1 MIGILFHGPEVFDSG
16 WAQKIVEVLAATA
29 PLRCLLAG
37 TMGRTAAIDSGLAGI
52 ECPGT
57 QPSQILREI
66 QNEVDQVVFAN
77 YGKSPSSGLLH
88 GTLIASKADI
98 GIPLLQ
104 IECSAG
110 LLVELNSFRCPE
122 LIRVLERRLGLR
134 KHCRVANTDSIWEEN
149 GRTCRRLTTSAAG
162 DFVLVDG
169 IVIGRATGEEIV
181 IECLGRRIAGA
192 RGLSIKKHGLEKL
205 DRLGGIDLKSVKLAT
220 TRTLRRSEHTPRVA
234 KREGKGMAFVD
245 HAAARIFERV
255 RGAEGAVTV
264 GDDTTAIVGDI
275 LYRFQ
280 MPVIGITDG
289 DGDMILENARITPG
303 SVVFTVRQDDAFGLT
318 VFSEVFQNHGLI
330 ERPFKAV
337 REHIS
342 ALVRDELVRVQ
353 EF

>member
-16 WAQKIVEVLAATA
+16 WAQKIVQVLAATA

-52 ECPGT
+52 EYPGI
-57 QPSQILREI
+57 QPSQVLREI
-66 QNEVDQVVFAN
+66 QNQVDQVVLAN

-88 GTLIASKADI
+88 GSMIAAKAEI
-98 GIPLLQ
+98 GIPLIQ

-122 LIRVLERRLGLR
+122 LIEVLERRLGLR
-134 KHCRVANTDSIWEEN
+134 RHHSAATSDSIWEEN

-205 DRLGGIDLKSVKLAT
+205 DHLGGIDLKSVKLAT
-220 TRTLRRSEHTPRVA
+220 TRTLRRMERSPRIT

-245 HAAARIFERV
+245 HAAARVFERV

-289 DGDMILENARITPG
+289 DGDVILENAKIMPG
-303 SVVFTVRQDDAFGLT
+303 SVVFIVRQDDAFGLT
-318 VFSEVFQNHGLI
+318 VFSEVFQNQSVI
-330 ERPFKAV
+330 EKPFGVV
-337 REHIS
+337 REHIT